1 MKRICL
7 FWAGICL
14 VAAVATACGESTSTQ
29 EATTTTAAAA
39 TTQTPE
45 ATSAPAAASAAT
57 ISIANMSFGE
67 PVTVAAGAQVTVINK
82 DSVEHSVTSDTAG
95 QFDVEI
101 DGNEQKTFTAPP
113 QPGEYAF
120 HCKYHASMHGT
131 LIVH

>member
-1 MKRICL
+1 MKKIWLWVAVC
-7 FWAGICL
+7 A
-14 VAAVATACGESTSTQ
+14 VAAIATACGGSTSS
-29 EATTTTAAAA
+29 EATNTTTTTAAATA
-39 TTQTPE
+39 TETTGAESP
-45 ATSAPAAASAAT
+45 TAAGAAT
-57 ISIANMSFGE
+57 ITIANMSFGD
-67 PVTVAAGAQVTVINK
+67 PVTVPAGAQVSVTNK

-131 LIVH
+131 LIVQ